1 MKFNLILNTSKY
13 TAGNLKYEVQ
23 VELEVPSL
31 RVTRAGVTVTASA
44 SLSLTRRSA
53 AVPLAVIVVP
63 LAVPLPV
70 LDFKLDTQPELTG
83 TLEAGTQAGRLAAE
97 PHQEGHTDIACP
109 QQNILCGLLAA
120 YDVLLWTCYVQIE
133 KSPRHAMSLA

>member
-1 MKFNLILNTSKY
+1 MNLNLKFNVKFNLILNTSKY

-53 AVPLAVIVVP
+53 AVPVIVP

-97 PHQEGHTDIACP
+97 P
-109 QQNILCGLLAA
+109 
-120 YDVLLWTCYVQIE
+120 
-133 KSPRHAMSLA
+133 PRRQPATGSDSESEADSLETRRPA